1 MKIKKNNFFRYIM
14 ISVAIFLTVVSVAG
28 IYEYIL
34 EGSTYVESKGFR
46 IKGESALAI
55 YSGIL
60 IFSTY
65 VFYLFFKE
73 K

>member
-1 MKIKKNNFFRYIM
+1 MLA
-14 ISVAIFLTVVSVAG
+14 VAIFLIVSSVGG
-28 IYEYIL
+28 IYIYLL
-34 EGSTYVESKGFR
+34 EGSTYVESKGIR
-46 IKGESALAI
+46 IKGESALVV
-55 YSGIL
+55 YSGVL

>member
-1 MKIKKNNFFRYIM
+1 MLA
-14 ISVAIFLTVVSVAG
+14 VAIFLIISSVAG
-28 IYEYIL
+28 IYGYFL
-34 EGSTYVESKGFR
+34 EGSTYVVSKGIR
-46 IKGESALAI
+46 IKGESALVVYA
-55 YSGIL
+55 GVF